1 MRSTTGPNGTGLA
14 LILAA
19 DRNGVQPLD
28 PAPADNG
35 TAKERLRAWLR
46 ARQTRRELA
55 ARNAADLL
63 DQFGPAA
70 PRIAQNCAR
79 QAVGLEDR
87 KLWALVVRDIASA
100 ARYDVGV
107 RAAI

>member
-1 MRSTTGPNGTGLA
+1 MRSTTGPNGGSLA
-14 LILAA
+14 FILAA
-19 DRNGVQPLD
+19 DRNGVHPLD
-28 PAPADNG
+28 PAPGDSR

-63 DQFGPAA
+63 DRFGPAA

-79 QAVGLEDR
+79 QAVGLEER
-87 KLWALVVRDIASA
+87 KLWALVVRKIVGA

-107 RAAI
+107 KVAI